1 MFSES
6 CLLRVLFLAHQKT
19 KLAVS
24 YAAYQG
30 SRDGKTQNSNQST
43 YKIST
48 LKSNFSFAMISLF
61 NLSPSWN
68 PDSFFSSRRSHL
80 GITMEGNCQ
89 SSCQS
94 SFNNY
99 VHLVYILI
107 KFPSCTYHVYCRST
121 EFKPKSKVLLV
132 ISIVS
137 VFRQNR
143 DKFQCSFACSSW
155 SIVTESKV
163 SLQIYFSWS
172 LECLQNVI
180 STILHV
186 GTSWLP

>member
-1 MFSES
+1 MES
-6 CLLRVLFLAHQKT
+6 
-19 KLAVS
+19 
-24 YAAYQG
+24 
-30 SRDGKTQNSNQST
+30 N
-43 YKIST
+43 
-48 LKSNFSFAMISLF
+48 
-61 NLSPSWN
+61 
-68 PDSFFSSRRSHL
+68 SFFSSRRSHL

-107 KFPSCTYHVYCRST
+107 KFSSCTYHVYCQST
-121 EFKPKSKVLLV
+121 EFKPKSKVLPV

-137 VFRQNR
+137 IQTAETNLSM
-143 DKFQCSFACSSW
+143 SFACSSW

-180 STILHV
+180 SLTILHV
-186 GTSWLP
+186 GTSWLPWGWHYCCTALPSTDHD

>member
-1 MFSES
+1 MES
-6 CLLRVLFLAHQKT
+6 
-19 KLAVS
+19 
-24 YAAYQG
+24 
-30 SRDGKTQNSNQST
+30 N
-43 YKIST
+43 
-48 LKSNFSFAMISLF
+48 
-61 NLSPSWN
+61 
-68 PDSFFSSRRSHL
+68 SFFSSRRSHL

-107 KFPSCTYHVYCRST
+107 KFSSCTYHVYCQST
-121 EFKPKSKVLLV
+121 EFKPKSKVLPV

-137 VFRQNR
+137 IQTAETNLSM
-143 DKFQCSFACSSW
+143 SFACSSW

-180 STILHV
+180 SLTILHV
-186 GTSWLP
+186 GTSWLPWGWYYCCTALPSTDHD

>member
-1 MFSES
+1 
-6 CLLRVLFLAHQKT
+6 
-19 KLAVS
+19 
-24 YAAYQG
+24 
-30 SRDGKTQNSNQST
+30 
-43 YKIST
+43 
-48 LKSNFSFAMISLF
+48 
-61 NLSPSWN
+61 
-68 PDSFFSSRRSHL
+68 
-80 GITMEGNCQ
+80 MEGNCQ

-107 KFPSCTYHVYCRST
+107 KFSSCTYHVYCQST
-121 EFKPKSKVLLV
+121 EFKPKSKVLPV

-137 VFRQNR
+137 IQTAETNLSM
-143 DKFQCSFACSSW
+143 SFACSSW

-180 STILHV
+180 SLTILHV
-186 GTSWLP
+186 GTSQVLYTKVLCPFICKIKRDKIFSRSISKWKVSGNICHLLIIFLD